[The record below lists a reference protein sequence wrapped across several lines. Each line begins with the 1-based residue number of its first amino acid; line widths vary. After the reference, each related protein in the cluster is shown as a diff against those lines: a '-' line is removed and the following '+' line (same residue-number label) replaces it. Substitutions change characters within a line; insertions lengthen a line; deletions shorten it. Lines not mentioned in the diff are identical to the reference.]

1 MKVLVTG
8 ATGQLGYDVLKVLL
22 ARGKEAKGVSSKEMN
37 LMDASQIEHVISSYH
52 PDVIIHCG
60 AYTAV
65 DKAEE
70 ESIPCMQVN
79 AVGTLAIAKAAKAI
93 DAKLVYISTDYVF
106 DGNGDI
112 PFETTD
118 NKAPVNMYGLTKL
131 FGEQAV
137 QLTCQKYFIVRISWV
152 FGKNGNNFIKT
163 MLRLGKTRKEIS
175 VVSDQWGSP
184 TYTADLA
191 PLLCDM
197 IETDAY
203 GIYHATNEGITN
215 WADFAE
221 EIFHEAGIACQ
232 VKHIKT
238 EEYPTKAER
247 PKNSRLSKKSLDQAG
262 FYRLPLWR
270 DALKRYLE
278 EIEEI

>member
-8 ATGQLGYDVLKVLL
+8 ATGQLGYDVLKALL

-37 LMDASQIEHVISSYH
+37 LMDVSQIEHVISSYH

-106 DGNGDI
+106 DGEGNI
-112 PFETTD
+112 PFGTSDT
-118 NKAPVNMYGLTKL
+118 KAPVNMYGLTKL

-137 QLTCQKYFIVRISWV
+137 QLVCQKHFIVRISWV

-163 MLRLGKTRKEIS
+163 MLRLGKTRDEIS

-203 GIYHATNEGITN
+203 GVYHATNEGITN

-221 EIFHEAGIACQ
+221 EIFHEAGIVCH
-232 VKHIKT
+232 VKHIRT

-247 PKNSRLSKKSLDQAG
+247 PKNSRLSKKSLDEAG
-262 FYRLPLWR
+262 FQHLPLWR

-278 EIEEI
+278 EIKET